1 MSCYICDI
9 CEEFCDADYVG
20 CNENPT
26 NPYGCVCDDCD
37 QEEDLEEWVN
47 KNEWSYLEGI
57 LVENF
62 YVSTSYEFPKFYC
75 NLLNNSEYVVL
86 IIEGEFINESP

>member
-1 MSCYICDI
+1 MKIEC
-9 CEEFCDADYVG
+9 
-20 CNENPT
+20 T
-26 NPYGCVCDDCD
+26 
-37 QEEDLEEWVN
+37 

-62 YVSTSYEFPKFYC
+62 YVSTSYEFPKFYF